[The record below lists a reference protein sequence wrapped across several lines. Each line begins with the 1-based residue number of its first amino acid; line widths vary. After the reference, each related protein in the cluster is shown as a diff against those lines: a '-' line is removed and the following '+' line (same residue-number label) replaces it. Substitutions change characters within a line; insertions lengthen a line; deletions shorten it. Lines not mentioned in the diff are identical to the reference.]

1 MTTPRFRPWVRAMA
15 ARDQAEESR
24 TSTPLELLFD
34 LCFAVAVSQAA
45 SELHHGLSRGHA
57 AEALVAYGLV
67 FFAIW
72 WAWMNFTW
80 FASAYD
86 TDDVPY
92 RWKVF
97 LQISGVL
104 VLAAGIPRAFERRDF
119 AMVTLGYVIM
129 RVGLVA
135 HWLRAAHADP
145 AHRRTSLRYAVGV
158 VIVQTGWIALQ
169 LIPEGLWILGWCVL
183 APAELA
189 LPIWA
194 ERSRMTPWHPHHIV
208 DRYCCFTL
216 IVLGEAVLSS
226 TVAIQTAI
234 DEGHLSLS
242 LMSIATGGLLVVFS
256 MWWVYFDRPA
266 ERVLEDRRFVFV
278 WGYGHL
284 PVFAAVAAVG
294 AGIELSIDAATG
306 HTEVSPYEAA
316 LAVAIPLAVF
326 ILLVW
331 SLLVR
336 RLHPS
341 VFATVTFF
349 AATALVLIATVAPL
363 PVFAV
368 GAAASTLMLISL
380 CLPATEVAG
389 A

>member
-1 MTTPRFRPWVRAMA
+1 MTARRGRPWIRPMA
-15 ARDQAEESR
+15 ARDQAEERR

-45 SELHHGLSRGHA
+45 SELHHGLAHGRA

-86 TDDVPY
+86 SDDVPY

-97 LQISGVL
+97 LQIAGVL
-104 VLAAGIPRAFERRDF
+104 VLSAGIPRAFERRDF
-119 AMVTLGYVIM
+119 AMVTLGYVIV

-135 HWLRAAHADP
+135 QWLRAAHADP
-145 AHRRTSLRYAVGV
+145 AHRRTSLRYAGGV
-158 VIVQTGWIALQ
+158 VIVQAGWIALQ
-169 LIPEGLWILGWCVL
+169 FIPPGLWIAGWCVL

-189 LPIWA
+189 LPVWA
-194 ERSRMTPWHPHHIV
+194 ERPRMTPWHPHHIV
-208 DRYCCFTL
+208 DRYGCFTL

-242 LMSIATGGLLVVFS
+242 LVSIAAGGLLVVFS

-266 ERVLEDRRFVFV
+266 ERVLEDRKFAFV

-294 AGIELSIDAATG
+294 AGIEVAIDAATG
-306 HTEVSPYEAA
+306 HAHLSPMEAA
-316 LAVAIPLAVF
+316 VAVALPLAVF
-326 ILLVW
+326 ILLLW
-331 SLLVR
+331 TLLVR
-336 RLHPS
+336 RLHRGR
-341 VFATVTFF
+341 FATAMFF
-349 AATALVLIATVAPL
+349 GATALVLLATAAPL

-368 GAAASTLMLISL
+368 GAAASTLVVISQ
-380 CLPATEVAG
+380 CLPTAKAQPS
-389 A
+389 